1 LAALFD
7 GEATSEVGLRA
18 GLTRDLWTAIQPD
31 IGPLMPVIAEGNR
44 RFGKASGD
52 VQGLVIAAIASRYER
67 RPPPATFRI
76 IVSPLVTWIWIGA
89 LIVMGGAL
97 IAIWPAGSG
106 ARRLATAGYAARV
119 GQELGRVGRARVRA

>member
-1 LAALFD
+1 MMR
-7 GEATSEVGLRA
+7 RA

-31 IGPLMPVIAEGNR
+31 IGPLMPIIAEGNR

-67 RPPPATFRI
+67 RPPPTTFRI

-89 LIVMGGAL
+89 LIVMVGAV
-97 IAIWPAGSG
+97 IAIWPAGAG